1 MIFNVKQRVQ
11 SLAQSFGY
19 KIAKVHPAREYPLI
33 DVLSLVMQDRMRH
46 TSDLFFVQIG
56 ANDGQSS
63 DPIYHLVQQYHWQGL
78 LIEPQP
84 SAFQRLLE
92 NYRDQPQLQF
102 ENIAIGDKD
111 GTTPLYRVREE
122 GTNLPY
128 WYYQIAS
135 LQRESVE
142 AALMQWKTVEKSELV
157 PERLD
162 DLIETVMIPSLTV
175 QTLLSKHNVQKIDL
189 LVIDTMGFDF
199 EILKMFPFDLLK
211 PAVIH
216 FEHNHLSS
224 DDQMACLDLLINQGY
239 SLAKV
244 AVDTIAYLNAP
255 TRRWPMS
262 GW

>member
-1 MIFNVKQRVQ
+1 
-11 SLAQSFGY
+11 
-19 KIAKVHPAREYPLI
+19 
-33 DVLSLVMQDRMRH
+33 
-46 TSDLFFVQIG
+46 
-56 ANDGQSS
+56 
-63 DPIYHLVQQYHWQGL
+63 
-78 LIEPQP
+78 
-84 SAFQRLLE
+84 
-92 NYRDQPQLQF
+92 
-102 ENIAIGDKD
+102 
-111 GTTPLYRVREE
+111 VREE